1 MSSAARRT
9 RVEQAMRDALAE
21 MIGRDVKDPR
31 VRAAGIITVQR
42 VELNQDLAVARV
54 YVSVFGDEAAG
65 RRAVAGLAGAA
76 GFLRGPLGRR
86 LNLQHPPELR
96 FVYDVSPDVVQKLA
110 EVIRDDQTR
119 AAEAGR
125 VAGEAF
131 PAADEK
137 DDDDGEGST

>member
-1 MSSAARRT
+1 
-9 RVEQAMRDALAE
+9 MRDALAE
-21 MIGRDVKDPR
+21 MIGREVKDPR
-31 VRAAGIITVQR
+31 VRAAGIVTVQR
-42 VELNQDLAVARV
+42 VELNVDLAVARV

-65 RRAVAGLAGAA
+65 RRAVAGLAAAA

-96 FVYDVSPDVVQKLA
+96 FVYDASPDVVQKLA
-110 EVIRDDQTR
+110 EVIRDDQAR

-131 PAADEK
+131 PADEQASE
-137 DDDDGEGST
+137 DDDGEGST